1 MNSPSGDQWS
11 LSCSYIPLGLAWRTQ
26 LLPPPPAIWQEL
38 KRRQNINDT
47 QKRCRKITPS
57 SQWISLPPKGPLR
70 SGPFLKSLLR
80 SVTFSGLPI
89 HFHILSLCE
98 PQSLFP
104 LLSRQTGCCLPMVS
118 LLPLSFF
125 FCFISSDPLVIHS
138 RGCQPCSGSRM
149 QPVQFTCHCL
159 SAWHWPAE
167 PVDEA
172 AALVTHI
179 QPE

>member
-1 MNSPSGDQWS
+1 MERNGRSSWPAAIGLLNLLLMVLYSGWAARQMNSPSGDQWS
-11 LSCSYIPLGLAWRTQ
+11 LSCSYIPLGLASRTR

-38 KRRQNINDT
+38 KHRQNINDT

-57 SQWISLPPKGPLR
+57 SRWISLPPEGPLR

-125 FCFISSDPLVIHS
+125 FASSHLIH
-138 RGCQPCSGSRM
+138 
-149 QPVQFTCHCL
+149 
-159 SAWHWPAE
+159 
-167 PVDEA
+167 
-172 AALVTHI
+172 
-179 QPE
+179 